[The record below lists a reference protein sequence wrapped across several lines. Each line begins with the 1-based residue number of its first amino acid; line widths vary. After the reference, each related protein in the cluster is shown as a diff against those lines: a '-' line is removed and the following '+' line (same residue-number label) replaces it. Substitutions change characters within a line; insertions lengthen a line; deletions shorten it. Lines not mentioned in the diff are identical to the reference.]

1 MLDGAVKWFD
11 ERKGFGLI
19 TNDEADCSLA
29 DKHKTKDQLIDELMT
44 MYRRIAA
51 LEIAQFYFF
60 H

>member
-19 TNDEADCSLA
+19 TNDEAGCSLE
-29 DKHKTKDQLIDELMT
+29 DKQKTKDQLIDKLMV
-44 MYRRIAA
+44 MHRRISE
-51 LEIAQFYFF
+51 LEAAQFYFF